1 MSQNT
6 VVTIDSKRHFDSVLK
21 SSRIVIADFYADWS
35 DTSNQI
41 APIYERFAR
50 DVAQPNLI
58 TLVKVNSDN
67 QPELSQEYKITN
79 PPTFIVFADGKQ
91 VDQVQGTD
99 PQKLKDTLM
108 KIPAL
113 ATSLNEKTARE
124 NAGSASGGPSWK
136 GMEAPRGYN
145 DITDQIEI
153 RDLEVLNADES
164 AGTVR
169 VLFDGSKPSGLGNG
183 KGTSKD
189 YVQSGADD
197 QLLLYIPFQSI
208 VKLHT
213 LQLTSL
219 PPKDDEDV
227 MRPGNIHL
235 YINRTHNLDF
245 NEADDTE
252 PTQAIEISPEDWN
265 EEGTVSLS
273 LRYVKF
279 QKTSSLV
286 IYVQQGE
293 GDGETV
299 RLDRVRLIG
308 EAGAKREMGK
318 LQKVGEDE

>member
-1 MSQNT
+1 M
-6 VVTIDSKRHFDSVLK
+6 
-21 SSRIVIADFYADWS
+21 ADTPPSCLLPQLDLPMRPTSGPFYADWCAPC
-35 DTSNQI
+35 TQI
-41 APIYERFAR
+41 APLYESLALTLSRPNVVTFAK
-50 DVAQPNLI
+50 I
-58 TLVKVNSDN
+58 NSDE
-67 QPELSQEYKITN
+67 QTELSQEYSVTSL
-79 PPTFIVFADGKQ
+79 PTFLVFRDGKEI
-91 VDQVQGTD
+91 DKVQGAD
-99 PQKLKDTLM
+99 PNKLKGIVQKLVTEVD
-108 KIPAL
+108 
-113 ATSLNEKTARE
+113 SLGESF
-124 NAGSASGGPSWK
+124 GSGSGGGANWK
-136 GMEAPRGYN
+136 GAEAPRGYS
-145 DITDQIEI
+145 DITDQIEL
-153 RDLEVLNADES
+153 RDLEVLNADEA
-164 AGTVR
+164 AGGVR
-169 VLFDGSKPSGLGNG
+169 VLFEGSKPSGLGNG

-197 QLLLYIPFQSI
+197 QLLLYVPFQSI

-245 NEADDTE
+245 SEADDTE
-252 PTQAIEISPEDWN
+252 PTQAIEIGPEDWN
-265 EEGTVSLS
+265 ADGTVNLP